1 MEKTRKILSIVTIVF
16 TALLSL
22 LLIFWL
28 FGLDLLG
35 DNKLKVFLTLGSLAV
50 GGFFAINSLNMTI
63 KNKTLGWVSFGLITG
78 AVFLIILTSW
88 LNVKNNT
95 VSNITITLGLVSV
108 LFNIIVSSGLDL
120 GKSHL
125 AIQIIVYIIVGVLD
139 VFATLLI
146 FGVLD
151 ISKVWAW
158 LVTLILVAL
167 VGVIVLKVLAKRII
181 AGALIED
188 DSMVKV
194 SKKEYAMLI
203 EKAKLYDELIAK
215 QNQNSQN

>member
-95 VSNITITLGLVSV
+95 VSNITITLGLLSV

-125 AIQIIVYIIVGVLD
+125 AIQIIVYIIVGILD

>member
-215 QNQNSQN
+215 QNQNSLN

>member
-1 MEKTRKILSIVTIVF
+1 MEKSRKILSIVTIVF
-16 TALLSL
+16 TVLLSL
-22 LLIFWL
+22 FLILWL

-35 DNKLKVFLTLGSLAV
+35 GNKLKVYLTLGSLAV

-88 LNVKNNT
+88 LNIKNST
-95 VSNITITLGLVSV
+95 VSNITITLGLLSV

-120 GKSHL
+120 GKSQL
-125 AIQIIVYIIVGVLD
+125 AIQIIVYIIVGILD

-158 LVTLILVAL
+158 LVTLILVSI
-167 VGVIVLKVLAKRII
+167 VGVIVLKVLAKRRV

-188 DSMVKV
+188 DSVVKV
-194 SKKEYAMLI
+194 PKKEYAMLI
-203 EKAKLYDELIAK
+203 EKARLYDELVAK